1 MSQPVIKSIDEILG
15 DDDEE
20 EIPMKKE
27 IEDEKMEEEKVE
39 LTRDEPIEE
48 VSMSQQHNIKIPIP
62 PSFRTLIWELKLDG
76 SYFPLHFTDLV
87 YELEKNELVIAFKNV
102 TLKCKS

>member
-62 PSFRTLIWELKLDG
+62 PSFRTLI
-76 SYFPLHFTDLV
+76 
-87 YELEKNELVIAFKNV
+87 
-102 TLKCKS
+102 